1 MPWCRIRRLLVV
13 SVALL
18 PACDGADSG
27 FDPLVTN
34 QAAASVLGALQRSPA
49 LQTLDVMGEK
59 IVLAAPSGT
68 LAAALPGALFPRAPF
83 ATWAGERAGGAPVP
97 APEAP
102 AAPILPADL
111 LGKTL
116 TYNVAMSRYEISAQT
131 GAPGNGVRFILY
143 DVDLVQRAIK
153 QPLAPVG
160 HLDLT
165 DESTPAAAALRLVV
179 VIANATL
186 LDYQASASFTTS
198 SISFSAE
205 GVVSDGETSVE
216 FQLTQRISAG
226 PTITVNYRLAVPEN
240 DVSLS
245 LDATA
250 TGSGSTITLTIQ
262 DGGNTTAV
270 HVTETAQGIT
280 GTITHNGRTVINISG
295 TSQDPVFTD
304 VNGNALTQA
313 HLDALEALADMID
326 VVFDAFDALLGP
338 AHRMLGFPWPEP
350 A

>member
-1 MPWCRIRRLLVV
+1 MPRCRIRQLLVV

-18 PACDGADSG
+18 PACEGAESG
-27 FDPLVTN
+27 FDPLVTS
-34 QAAASVLGALQRSPA
+34 QAAASVVGALQRSPA
-49 LQTLDVMGEK
+49 FQTLDVMGRK
-59 IVLAAPSGT
+59 IALTAPSGT
-68 LAAALPGALFPRAPF
+68 VAALAEALYPRAPF
-83 ATWAGERAGGAPVP
+83 ATWAGERTGAAPVLV
-97 APEAP
+97 PEAP
-102 AAPILPADL
+102 AAPIFPADL
-111 LGKTL
+111 LGKTF
-116 TYNVAMSRYEISAQT
+116 TYNVAMGRYEVSAQT

-143 DVDLVQRAIK
+143 DVDPVQRAVK

-165 DESTPAAAALRLVV
+165 DESTPAAAALKLVV

-198 SISFSAE
+198 SISFSAD
-205 GVVSDGETSVE
+205 GVVSDGETDVE
-216 FQLTQRISAG
+216 FELTQRISAG
-226 PTITVNYRLAVPEN
+226 PTIAVNYRLAVPEN

-270 HVTETAQGIT
+270 QVMETPQGIT
-280 GTITHNGRTVINISG
+280 GTITHNGRAVINISG

-304 VNGNALTQA
+304 VNGNALTEAQ
-313 HLDALEALADMID
+313 LGALEALADMIE
-326 VVFDAFDALLGP
+326 VLFDAFDDLLGP
-338 AHRMLGFPWPEP
+338 AHRLLSFPWPEP